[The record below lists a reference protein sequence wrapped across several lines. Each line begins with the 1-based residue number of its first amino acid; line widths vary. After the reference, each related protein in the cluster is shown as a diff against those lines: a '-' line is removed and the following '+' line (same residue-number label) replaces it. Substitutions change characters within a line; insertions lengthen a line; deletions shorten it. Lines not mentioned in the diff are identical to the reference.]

1 METATLTLAVFTGV
15 VGLPGFIF
23 IAVDTLSGSPA
34 FPLPIMVYVAAVCL
48 AGVILAACYALPRLS
63 GMS

>member
-1 METATLTLAVFTGV
+1 METTTLTLAVFTGV
-15 VGLPGFIF
+15 VGLPGRIF
-23 IAVDTLSGSPA
+23 ITIATFSDSPA
-34 FPLPIMVYVAAVCL
+34 FPRPIMVYFAAVCL